1 MRLER
6 LGQTLRFAA
15 LCAGLGAAVAT
26 ATLEGEAQAARRRLS
41 VEEQYNLG
49 LRYSK
54 RGYYVKALEEFNRIR
69 NNFRDDP
76 YAVKAE
82 LAIADVY
89 YKKAEWDQARLA
101 YEDFMRM
108 HPRHESLDYV
118 VLRIGES
125 YFKKAPKV
133 AARDQTWTR
142 EAVNALGGFDRR
154 FSGSAHAAEV
164 AEMVTECQRRL
175 ARKELLIARFY
186 VKRKAWRAVEGRAR
200 GLLAAYPESEYATE
214 TMALLAEAYAWQ
226 GKAERTEEVLARLA
240 EVDAEAHKRASQ
252 RVSRARARAEG

>member
-1 MRLER
+1 MTAARSI
-6 LGQTLRFAA
+6 LRAACLSACAA
-15 LCAGLGAAVAT
+15 LGLCWA
-26 ATLEGEAQAARRRLS
+26 EGEASAARRRLS

-49 LRYSK
+49 VRYSK

-69 NNFRDDP
+69 NNYRDDP

-89 YKKAEWDQARLA
+89 YNKAEWDQARLA

-125 YFKKAPKV
+125 FYKKAPKI

-142 EAVNALGGFDRR
+142 EAINALAGFDRR
-154 FSGSAHAAEV
+154 FSTSEHRDEV
-164 AEMVTECQRRL
+164 AEMLADCQRRL
-175 ARKELLIARFY
+175 ARKELLIAEFY
-186 VKRKAWRAVEGRAR
+186 VKRKAWRSVEGRAR
-200 GLLAAYPESEYATE
+200 GLLAAYPESEYAPE
-214 TMALLAEAYAWQ
+214 SLALLAEAYAWQ
-226 GKAERTEEVLARLA
+226 GKVERTDEALAALA
-240 EVDAEAHKRASQ
+240 SSAPELHKRAVV
-252 RVSRARARAEG
+252 RVERARARAEGG

>member
-1 MRLER
+1 MTNARP
-6 LGQTLRFAA
+6 TLR
-15 LCAGLGAAVAT
+15 AVALLVW
-26 ATLEGEAQAARRRLS
+26 ATLCLCGSERDASAARRRLS

-49 LRYSK
+49 VRYSK

-89 YKKAEWDQARLA
+89 YNKAEWDQARLA

-125 YFKKAPKV
+125 YYKKAPKI

-142 EAVNALGGFDRR
+142 EAINALGGFDRR
-154 FSGSAHAAEV
+154 FSSSEHSAEV
-164 AEMVTECQRRL
+164 AEMLAECQRRL

-186 VKRKAWRAVEGRAR
+186 VKRKAWRSVEGRAR
-200 GLLAAYPESEYATE
+200 GLLAAYPESEYAVE

-226 GKAERTEEVLARLA
+226 GKVERTDEVLARLA
-240 EVDAEAHKRASQ
+240 ELAPEEHKRAVA